1 MSSTQRSTLITGAGG
16 ELGSAIARRFA
27 ATGHPVLC
35 LDREEAAARRAA
47 AALSSAA
54 TEATSHGLDI
64 TDESAVVFAADLVHS
79 GAGQVLDI
87 GSIAATIGYR
97 FRAYTASK
105 AARINLTRALVPAFW
120 GPRSPPTQ
128 FARGD
133 GHPDAR
139 PVGRRGLPA
148 KDPHRRV
155 VNPDEIAAPCAY
167 FVSEGA
173 ASINGQ
179 SVVIDGGA
187 TSGFPLH
194 RRGALMKPFR
204 SLLFVPG
211 HKPSWA
217 DKAIRAGAHAL
228 ILDLEDAVPASAKE
242 EGRAA
247 VAATIDRLADGPAGL
262 LVRVNPLYT
271 DLFGKD
277 IAAVVRC
284 GLTALLLPKVYGRDD
299 IVAFDALVT
308 AAEIERGLPRG
319 SVGLI
324 PSLETARSLSHVDA
338 IATAPR
344 VVSLMAAA
352 AKDADISREVGFRW
366 SAAGLETL
374 YLRSKVVLAARSA
387 GLNHVVLGLW
397 QDVQDLQGLRAFA
410 EANRDLGF
418 GGQVLIHP
426 SHVSTVNKI
435 YTPSDA
441 ELERLRRL
449 IAAYEHGVRQGQGA
463 VTFDGEHID
472 LAHAQ
477 SAKFILASAGQTERD
492 H

>member
-1 MSSTQRSTLITGAGG
+1 
-16 ELGSAIARRFA
+16 
-27 ATGHPVLC
+27 
-35 LDREEAAARRAA
+35 
-47 AALSSAA
+47 
-54 TEATSHGLDI
+54 
-64 TDESAVVFAADLVHS
+64 
-79 GAGQVLDI
+79 
-87 GSIAATIGYR
+87 
-97 FRAYTASK
+97 
-105 AARINLTRALVPAFW
+105 
-120 GPRSPPTQ
+120 
-128 FARGD
+128 
-133 GHPDAR
+133 
-139 PVGRRGLPA
+139 
-148 KDPHRRV
+148 
-155 VNPDEIAAPCAY
+155 
-167 FVSEGA
+167 
-173 ASINGQ
+173 
-179 SVVIDGGA
+179 
-187 TSGFPLH
+187 
-194 RRGALMKPFR
+194 MKPFR

-228 ILDLEDAVPASAKE
+228 ILDLEDAAPASAKE
-242 EGRAA
+242 ESRVA

-262 LVRVNPLYT
+262 VVRVNPLDT

-277 IAAVVRC
+277 IAAVVRR

-387 GLNHVVLGLW
+387 GLDHIVLGLW

-426 SHVSTVNKI
+426 SHVDPVNEI

-449 IAAYEHGVRQGQGA
+449 VAAYERGARQGQGA

-472 LAHAQ
+472 LAHVQTAL
-477 SAKFILASAGQTERD
+477 SILAAAGQTEGD

>member
-1 MSSTQRSTLITGAGG
+1 
-16 ELGSAIARRFA
+16 
-27 ATGHPVLC
+27 V
-35 LDREEAAARRAA
+35 
-47 AALSSAA
+47 
-54 TEATSHGLDI
+54 
-64 TDESAVVFAADLVHS
+64 
-79 GAGQVLDI
+79 
-87 GSIAATIGYR
+87 
-97 FRAYTASK
+97 
-105 AARINLTRALVPAFW
+105 
-120 GPRSPPTQ
+120 
-128 FARGD
+128 
-133 GHPDAR
+133 
-139 PVGRRGLPA
+139 
-148 KDPHRRV
+148 
-155 VNPDEIAAPCAY
+155 
-167 FVSEGA
+167 
-173 ASINGQ
+173 
-179 SVVIDGGA
+179 
-187 TSGFPLH
+187 
-194 RRGALMKPFR
+194 KPFR

-262 LVRVNPLYT
+262 VVRVNPLDT

-277 IAAVVRC
+277 IAAVVRR

-308 AAEIERGLPRG
+308 AAEIDRGLPRG

-387 GLNHVVLGLW
+387 GLDHIVLGLW

-426 SHVSTVNKI
+426 SHVDTANEI

-449 IAAYEHGVRQGQGA
+449 VAAYEDGARQGQGA

-472 LAHAQ
+472 LAHVQ
-477 SAKFILASAGQTERD
+477 SALSILAAAGQTEGD

>member
-1 MSSTQRSTLITGAGG
+1 
-16 ELGSAIARRFA
+16 
-27 ATGHPVLC
+27 
-35 LDREEAAARRAA
+35 
-47 AALSSAA
+47 
-54 TEATSHGLDI
+54 
-64 TDESAVVFAADLVHS
+64 
-79 GAGQVLDI
+79 
-87 GSIAATIGYR
+87 
-97 FRAYTASK
+97 
-105 AARINLTRALVPAFW
+105 
-120 GPRSPPTQ
+120 
-128 FARGD
+128 
-133 GHPDAR
+133 
-139 PVGRRGLPA
+139 
-148 KDPHRRV
+148 
-155 VNPDEIAAPCAY
+155 
-167 FVSEGA
+167 
-173 ASINGQ
+173 
-179 SVVIDGGA
+179 
-187 TSGFPLH
+187 
-194 RRGALMKPFR
+194 MKPFR

-262 LVRVNPLYT
+262 VVRVNPLDT

-277 IAAVVRC
+277 IAAVVRR

-308 AAEIERGLPRG
+308 AAEIDRGLPRG

-366 SAAGLETL
+366 SAAGLETM

-387 GLNHVVLGLW
+387 GLDHIVLGLW

-426 SHVSTVNKI
+426 SHVEVVNEI
-435 YTPSDA
+435 YAPSDA

-449 IAAYEHGVRQGQGA
+449 VAAYEHGARQGQGA

-472 LAHAQ
+472 LAHVQ
-477 SAKFILASAGQTERD
+477 SALSILAAAGQTEGD

>member
-1 MSSTQRSTLITGAGG
+1 
-16 ELGSAIARRFA
+16 
-27 ATGHPVLC
+27 
-35 LDREEAAARRAA
+35 
-47 AALSSAA
+47 
-54 TEATSHGLDI
+54 
-64 TDESAVVFAADLVHS
+64 
-79 GAGQVLDI
+79 
-87 GSIAATIGYR
+87 
-97 FRAYTASK
+97 
-105 AARINLTRALVPAFW
+105 
-120 GPRSPPTQ
+120 
-128 FARGD
+128 
-133 GHPDAR
+133 
-139 PVGRRGLPA
+139 
-148 KDPHRRV
+148 
-155 VNPDEIAAPCAY
+155 
-167 FVSEGA
+167 
-173 ASINGQ
+173 
-179 SVVIDGGA
+179 
-187 TSGFPLH
+187 
-194 RRGALMKPFR
+194 MKPFR

-262 LVRVNPLYT
+262 VVRVNPLDT

-277 IAAVVRC
+277 IAAVVRR

-308 AAEIERGLPRG
+308 AAEIDRGLPRG

-352 AKDADISREVGFRW
+352 AKDADISREIGFRW

-387 GLNHVVLGLW
+387 GLDHIVLGLW

-426 SHVSTVNKI
+426 SHVEVVNEI

-449 IAAYEHGVRQGQGA
+449 VAAYEHGARQGQGA

-472 LAHAQ
+472 LAHVQ
-477 SAKFILASAGQTERD
+477 SALSILAAAGQTEGD

>member
-1 MSSTQRSTLITGAGG
+1 
-16 ELGSAIARRFA
+16 
-27 ATGHPVLC
+27 
-35 LDREEAAARRAA
+35 
-47 AALSSAA
+47 
-54 TEATSHGLDI
+54 
-64 TDESAVVFAADLVHS
+64 
-79 GAGQVLDI
+79 
-87 GSIAATIGYR
+87 
-97 FRAYTASK
+97 
-105 AARINLTRALVPAFW
+105 
-120 GPRSPPTQ
+120 
-128 FARGD
+128 
-133 GHPDAR
+133 
-139 PVGRRGLPA
+139 
-148 KDPHRRV
+148 
-155 VNPDEIAAPCAY
+155 
-167 FVSEGA
+167 
-173 ASINGQ
+173 
-179 SVVIDGGA
+179 
-187 TSGFPLH
+187 
-194 RRGALMKPFR
+194 MKPFR

-262 LVRVNPLYT
+262 VVRVNPLDT

-277 IAAVVRC
+277 IAAVVRR

-308 AAEIERGLPRG
+308 AAEIDRGLPRG

-387 GLNHVVLGLW
+387 GLDHIVLGLW

-426 SHVSTVNKI
+426 SHVEVVNEI

-449 IAAYEHGVRQGQGA
+449 VAAYEHGARQGQGA

-472 LAHAQ
+472 LAHVQ
-477 SAKFILASAGQTERD
+477 SALSILAAAGQTEGD